1 MFYKYSCSF
10 WDENSEKEK
19 THSGIVHADTYKD
32 AAAALEFHYGP
43 MITSISIEETDE
55 TNVFEFEDNKNYFK
69 YLFF

>member
-10 WDENSEKEK
+10 WDEDSEKEK
-19 THSGIVHADTYKD
+19 THSGIVHAETYKD
-32 AAAALEFHYGP
+32 AVAALEFHYGR
-43 MITSISIEETDE
+43 MITSITIEETDE